1 MAYRRHGTSGKTEM
15 WYTLS
20 AADDACIYSGLQRSV
35 TPEALREHIAN
46 GSVMSLLAKFRP
58 VPGDYFYLPGRPH
71 TLARPLYGAGDT
83 TAVRHHLPHL
93 RLQPPGLDG
102 KPRSLHI
109 DGLLKPPTSACTKT
123 TAATANPFRPRAG
136 TPGVPALHCHCS
148 KLRQCTRIHS
158 RGPLHLP
165 AYWWQPPGEGR
176 VTDDLGNTV
185 HLRGDTP

>member
-1 MAYRRHGTSGKTEM
+1 
-15 WYTLS
+15 
-20 AADDACIYSGLQRSV
+20 
-35 TPEALREHIAN
+35 
-46 GSVMSLLAKFRP
+46 MSLLAKFRP
-58 VPGDYFYLPGRPH
+58 VPGDYFYLPAGRIHSLGHSMVLEIQQPSDI
-71 TLARPLYGAGDT
+71 TYRIFDYNRPAS
-83 TAVRHHLPHL
+83 TASPAACTSTR
-93 RLQPPGLDG
+93 
-102 KPRSLHI
+102 
-109 DGLLKPPTSACTKT
+109 LLKPPTSACTKT